1 MPACE
6 NKIRLQGKSQCNS
19 KSMAPAASHIH
30 QAITL
35 KPVSYAV
42 ALALCSLALYAVM
55 PQSAMAQANK
65 QAAANER
72 QSYNIP
78 AGPLA
83 AGLRS
88 LASTANVPL
97 SFTAEQTN
105 GKTGNAVRGQYT
117 AQGAFTVL
125 LANSGLQA
133 VQLENGGYVLRAAAL
148 SSSDAVLPAVV
159 VRETA
164 SAETATGEVHGYM
177 ARRAATGTKTDTPIM
192 ETPQSISV
200 VTSDFIEA
208 TGAIRLKDALA
219 YTPGINVSPWG
230 SDSRFDWTI
239 IRGFDAQTPGY
250 YLDGLQLRNNNGWA
264 IWQTENYGSE
274 RIEVLRGPS
283 SVLYGQT
290 GPGGM
295 INVVSKRPT
304 EEPIREL
311 QVQFG
316 DNSRRQIA
324 GDFSGALDEQGK
336 VLYRI
341 TGLVRDAKLEGS
353 GLPNDRAYI
362 APSLTW
368 RPNSD
373 TSLTVLSHYLRI
385 RDGSSYGS
393 FPEVGTLLPNP
404 NGKFSPKTYAGEPGF
419 DRFNQD
425 QWMLGYLLEHKL
437 NDTWTL
443 RQNARYGVIDVDYRQ
458 VYNESNFAV
467 VNPGVPNDPANFRLL
482 NRFPFGSKENA
493 KLFTIDNQAQAKIKL
508 GDWQHTFL
516 FGVDYQSSRNY
527 QRTYNS
533 GTVSPI
539 DGYAPAYSNDVV
551 SGDPWFDAKT
561 KLSQTGL
568 YLQDQIKW
576 GNWAA
581 TLGGRFDTASTTV
594 DSYIDGSSTSISDHK
609 FTSRAG
615 LVYLHPS
622 GLAPYFSY
630 SESFSP
636 TATIDPVSNTPLKS
650 ETGRQYEVGARYQ
663 PVDSKSRY
671 GAAIFELRRQ
681 NYITYTA
688 DYMPKQ
694 TGEILVRGLE
704 LEAAFQPI
712 PHWNI
717 VTAYTYTPKAV
728 VTASSTPSEIGK
740 QMQAVSSNQFS
751 VWSDYRFNFGLK
763 VGLGARYTGSNY
775 GYQESAAAKLP
786 AYTIVDGLV
795 AYDFQRWSLA
805 LNMRNLTNK
814 TFISNCSSGSC
825 RYGDL
830 RKVVATATYRW

>member
-1 MPACE
+1 MPAYE
-6 NKIRLQGKSQCNS
+6 YQKGHI
-19 KSMAPAASHIH
+19 APSSRATH
-30 QAITL
+30 
-35 KPVSYAV
+35 PVYLLFAMRPVAHAV
-42 ALALCSLALYAVM
+42 ALALCSLALYAVV
-55 PQSAMAQANK
+55 PQHAYAQAGGA
-65 QAAANER
+65 QTASER
-72 QSYNIP
+72 QTYNIP

-83 AGLRS
+83 PALRS
-88 LASTANVPL
+88 LASTANVAL

-105 GKTGNAVRGQYT
+105 GKTSNAVRGQFT
-117 AQGAFTVL
+117 PQGAFTVL
-125 LANSGLQA
+125 LSNTGLQA
-133 VQLENGGYVLRAAAL
+133 VQLDNGGYVLRTVTVPSA
-148 SSSDAVLPAVV
+148 DAVLPAVT
-159 VRETA
+159 VRDAGATE
-164 SAETATGEVHGYM
+164 SATGPVRGYV
-177 ARRAATGTKTDTPIM
+177 ASRSATGTKTDTAII
-192 ETPQSISV
+192 ETPQSISI

-239 IRGFDAQTPGY
+239 IRGFDAQAPGY
-250 YLDGLQLRNNNGWA
+250 YLDGMQLRNNNGWA
-264 IWQTENYGSE
+264 IWQTENYGTE

-304 EEPIREL
+304 AEPIREL
-311 QVQFG
+311 QVQLG
-316 DNSRRQIA
+316 DNSRRQVA

-336 VLYRI
+336 VLYRV

-393 FPEVGTLLPNP
+393 FPQVGTLLPNP
-404 NGKFSPKTYAGEPGF
+404 NGQFNPKTYVGEPGF
-419 DRFNQD
+419 DHFKQD

-443 RQNARYGVIDVDYRQ
+443 RQNARYGVIDVDYQQ
-458 VYNESNFAV
+458 VYNESDFAL
-467 VNPGVPNDPANFRLL
+467 VNPGVPSDPANFRLL
-482 NRFPFGSKENA
+482 KRFPFGSKENA
-493 KLFTIDNQAQAKIKL
+493 KLFAIDNQAQAKVKL

-516 FGVDYQSSRNY
+516 FGIDYQSSRNY

-539 DGYAPAYSNDVV
+539 DGYAPVYTNDVV
-551 SGDPWFDAKT
+551 PGDPWFDAQT
-561 KLSQTGL
+561 KLTQTGV

-581 TLGGRFDTASTTV
+581 TLGGRYDSAAAKV
-594 DSYIDGSSTSISDHK
+594 GSYIDGSSTSVSEHK

-622 GLAPYFSY
+622 GFAPYFSY

-636 TATIDPVSNTPLKS
+636 TATIDPVTNSPLKP

-663 PVDSKSRY
+663 PVGSKNRY
-671 GAAIFELRRQ
+671 SAAVFELRRQ
-681 NYITYTA
+681 NYITYTP
-688 DYMPKQ
+688 DYLPKQ

-712 PHWNI
+712 PHMNI

-740 QMQAVSSNQFS
+740 QMQAVSRDQLS
-751 VWSDYRFNFGLK
+751 VWSDYRFTSGIK
-763 VGLGARYTGSNY
+763 VGLGARYIGSNY

-786 AYTIVDGLV
+786 AYTILDGLV

-814 TFISNCSSGSC
+814 TFISNCSAGSC
-825 RYGDL
+825 RYGEL
-830 RKVVATATYRW
+830 RKIIATATYRW